1 MPISR
6 RHFVHATSAFAGLA
20 ANQAA
25 LAQSEK
31 KPISPNDRIQ
41 LGIIGFGIMGQGDV
55 HTATS
60 LPGVELVGAA
70 DVYEGRLTAAR
81 ERYGDQVFTTRDYR
95 ELLARPNLDAVIV
108 ATP

>member
-6 RHFVHATSAFAGLA
+6 RNFVHAGSAFAGLA
-20 ANQAA
+20 AGQAA

-31 KPISPNDRIQ
+31 KPISPNDRIH

-55 HTATS
+55 RTATS

-95 ELLARPNLDAVIV
+95 ELLARPNL
-108 ATP
+108 